1 MVHAVT
7 TMQKQHQAPHPSDLA
22 DRLAAFLTHA
32 AAAPASITGM
42 YPIAG
47 GASRETWAVD
57 AEIGGAAE
65 ALVLRMDLAS
75 SMNPDALN
83 RPQEFALL
91 AAAHAAGVLA
101 PRPRWLDADGATL
114 GRPFL
119 LMDRVVGESI
129 GPRVVRKPE
138 LAIAR
143 AQLPAQMAAQLA
155 RIHAINPAQLDFLP
169 RPADD
174 RSPALHALDHTRRV
188 IDAINLHNPALE
200 FGLRWLVQRAPS
212 CAQLTLIHGDFR
224 IGNLL
229 VGPEGLNAVIDWEF
243 AHVGDPHEDLAWP
256 CVRDWRFAND
266 ALHVGGV
273 GDLAPYLAAYEATA
287 GRVVDRNALRWWE
300 IMGNL
305 RWAATCHV
313 QAHRHLSGADP
324 SVELV
329 SLGRRAAEMEL
340 EFLTL
345 IESQERF

>member
-1 MVHAVT
+1 MSISQPAELTERLGAFIAQASGART
-7 TMQKQHQAPHPSDLA
+7 T
-22 DRLAAFLTHA
+22 
-32 AAAPASITGM
+32 ITSM
-42 YPIAG
+42 KPIAG

-57 AEIGGAAE
+57 ADVGGANE

-75 SMNPDALN
+75 SMNPDALS

-91 AAAHAAGVLA
+91 AAAQAAGVLA
-101 PRPRWLDADGATL
+101 PRPRWLDADGTAL

-119 LMDRVVGESI
+119 LMDRIGGESI
-129 GPRVVRKPE
+129 GPRVVRRPE
-138 LAIAR
+138 LAVAR
-143 AQLPAQMAAQLA
+143 ARLPTQMATQLA
-155 RIHAINPAQLDFLP
+155 RIHAIDPTALGFLP
-169 RPADD
+169 RPPTGHSA
-174 RSPALHALDHTRRV
+174 ALHALDSTRRV
-188 IDAINLHNPALE
+188 IDAIDLQSPALE
-200 FGLRWLVQRAPS
+200 FGLRWLGRRAPS

-256 CVRDWRFAND
+256 CVRDWRFGND

-273 GDLAPYLAAYEATA
+273 GELAPYLAAYEAA
-287 GRVVDRNALRWWE
+287 ADRNIDRNALHWWE

-305 RWAATCHV
+305 RWATTCHI
-313 QAHRHLSGADP
+313 QAQRHLSGADP
-324 SVELV
+324 SVELA

-345 IESQERF
+345 IGATEDS

>member
-1 MVHAVT
+1 MI
-7 TMQKQHQAPHPSDLA
+7 APRSPEFA
-22 DRLAAFLTHA
+22 ARLATFLTHA
-32 AAAPASITGM
+32 AGAPATITAM
-42 YPIAG
+42 HPIAG

-57 AEIGGAAE
+57 AEIGDVHE

-75 SMNPDALN
+75 SMNRDALS

-101 PRPRWLDADGATL
+101 PRPRWLDADGAAL

-119 LMDRVVGESI
+119 LMDRVAGESI
-129 GPRVVRKPE
+129 GPRVVRRPE
-138 LAIAR
+138 LAAAR
-143 AQLPAQMAAQLA
+143 TRLPTQMAVQLA
-155 RIHAINPAQLDFLP
+155 RIHAINPTPLDFLP
-169 RPADD
+169 RPSAD
-174 RSPALHALDHTRRV
+174 RSPALHAIDQTRRS
-188 IDAINLHNPALE
+188 IDAIELHNPALE
-200 FGLRWLVQRAPS
+200 LGLRWLEQRAQA
-212 CAQLTLIHGDFR
+212 CAQPLLIHGDFR

-256 CVRDWRFAND
+256 CVRDWRFGHD

-273 GDLAPYLAAYEATA
+273 GELAPYLAAYESAS
-287 GRVVDRNALRWWE
+287 GRTVDRNTLCWWE
-300 IMGNL
+300 IMGNV

-324 SVELV
+324 SVELA

-345 IESQERF
+345 IGESEAS

>member
-1 MVHAVT
+1 MISNNTAT
-7 TMQKQHQAPHPSDLA
+7 DLA
-22 DRLAAFLTHA
+22 AHLAAFLANVTG
-32 AAAPASITGM
+32 APTTITAVH
-42 YPIAG
+42 PIAG

-57 AEIGGAAE
+57 AEIGGASE
-65 ALVLRMDLAS
+65 ALVLRMDQAS
-75 SMNPDALN
+75 SMNPDALS

-91 AAAHAAGVLA
+91 ATAHAAGVLA
-101 PRPRWLDADGATL
+101 PRPRWLDADGAAL

-119 LMDRVVGESI
+119 LMDRIAGESI
-129 GPRVVRKPE
+129 GPRVGRRPE
-138 LAIAR
+138 LAAAR
-143 AQLPAQMAAQLA
+143 ARLPAQMAAQLA
-155 RIHAINPAQLDFLP
+155 RIHAISPAPLEFLP
-169 RPADD
+169 RPATGQ
-174 RSPALHALDHTRRV
+174 SPAQHALNRTRSV

-200 FGLRWLVQRAPS
+200 FGLRWLEQRAPACS
-212 CAQLTLIHGDFR
+212 QPLLIHGDFR

-229 VGPEGLNAVIDWEF
+229 VGPDGLNAVIDWEF

-256 CVRDWRFAND
+256 CVRDWRFGNA

-273 GDLAPYLAAYEATA
+273 GELAPYMDAYEAA
-287 GRVVDRNALRWWE
+287 SGRAIERSALRWWE

-324 SVELV
+324 SVELA

-345 IESQERF
+345 IEQMQS